1 MWVPITLAAATF
13 QILRTS
19 RQHQLRSIL
28 SVNAA
33 GYVRYAYGFPL
44 ALVAA
49 IATYA
54 ISRRGLPDIPLRF
67 WPIIAGAGIAQ
78 IGGTLALLKSFDLRD
93 FAIGTVYAKTEIVLV
108 AIVSA
113 VALGEPLA
121 PLGWVALVL
130 CMIGVAWLAARGGL
144 RTVLS
149 SAGDPAALMGVL
161 AAAGFAVA
169 AVGIRAASNS
179 LGDAP
184 IWHRAVLTLTVML
197 GIQTVINGSQLA
209 ATNRSELAAVYR
221 NWRAALPVGILSVA
235 GSAGWAT
242 AVTLTNATKVR
253 TLGQVELLMAF
264 AISVFW
270 LHEHHERSEY
280 AASALVLAGV
290 IGVIAFG

>member
-1 MWVPITLAAATF
+1 
-13 QILRTS
+13 
-19 RQHQLRSIL
+19 
-28 SVNAA
+28 
-33 GYVRYAYGFPL
+33 
-44 ALVAA
+44 
-49 IATYA
+49 
-54 ISRRGLPDIPLRF
+54 
-67 WPIIAGAGIAQ
+67 
-78 IGGTLALLKSFDLRD
+78 
-93 FAIGTVYAKTEIVLV
+93 
-108 AIVSA
+108 
-113 VALGEPLA
+113 
-121 PLGWVALVL
+121 
-130 CMIGVAWLAARGGL
+130 
-144 RTVLS
+144 
-149 SAGDPAALMGVL
+149 MGVL